1 MSQTADQSARRG
13 PIAWMVA
20 NRVTP
25 NLLMLALLAGGL
37 LMTTLIKQEV
47 FPEFSLDMVTVSVAY
62 PGATPEQVEQNIV
75 LAVEEKVRDVTGID
89 DMTAVAS
96 EGSGTITLELSESAD
111 GQAVF
116 QDVQQAVNQ
125 ITTFPDDAER
135 PVISLSDHQR
145 DVLDIQ
151 LYGDVDETALRAYAE
166 EVRDRLLQSGDI
178 TQVELEGARDY
189 VTRIAISQERL
200 RSYGL
205 TLNDVGDRVAAA
217 AVDVAGGSAD
227 TSSGE
232 VLLRLK
238 GRRDSAR
245 EFERVPLVTT
255 ADGTVIHLGDV
266 ATVINGFE
274 DSKTEATY
282 DGQRSIGLE
291 VFRVAKQTPI
301 QVSEATRAAMAD
313 MESDLPAA
321 LHYAINGDS
330 SQIYKQRLELLLKN
344 AFMGLVLVLVV
355 LSLFLEMRLAFWV
368 TMGIPT
374 SFLGAFLFLPL
385 IGVTINMISMFAF
398 LIALGIVVDDAIV
411 AGENIYEAR
420 ERGAT
425 PMQAAIGGA
434 RDVAMPISFSILTNI
449 VAFLPLLLVPG
460 FLGKLFGVIPMV
472 VITVFLVSW
481 IEALFIM
488 PAHLAHG
495 RERQRGRVSAAIHD
509 RQQAFSR
516 GFSTMVTRYYAPF
529 SSTLVRHRYMTSAI
543 GVGIL
548 LIVLAWAA
556 SGRMGFSLMPKV
568 ESDRA
573 QATLTLPYGSPM
585 PVVAAT
591 RDRLEAAADRVI
603 AAHGGDTL
611 ATGVFATIEENS
623 IEMRVYLTRADVRP
637 ISTSEFIADW
647 RRELGEIPGLQ
658 SSQFQSDAGGPG
670 AGKAITVE
678 LSHRDTDTLDRA
690 AESLAADLGE
700 FAGVTDI
707 DSGVAQ
713 GKNQVT
719 FELNDAGRSLGL
731 TNTMV
736 GAQVR
741 AAFYGD
747 EALRQLRGRNE
758 VKVMVTLPEAERDS
772 AAAIRDLLIRTA
784 DSTYVPLHQIADI
797 AYTRAYTSITRR
809 NGRRSVEVTA
819 NVTPFDATSRV
830 TQTLNA
836 TALPQLAEDY
846 PGLTYGYSGRQED
859 TADSMH
865 ALFIGFILSMAGIY
879 MLLAIPFASYIQ
891 PIIVMIAIP
900 FAVVGAI
907 IGHEIMGYSLSV
919 ISLMGVVALAGV
931 VVNDSLVLIHYANTL
946 RNSGET
952 AMDAVRLAAIRRFRP
967 ILLTTLTTFGG
978 LAPMIFETSV
988 QARFMIPMAISL
1000 GFGILFATGIT
1011 LALVPCFYVII
1022 EDIKDAVSRRTAR
1035 LVGHD
1040 EPTRARP

>member
-1 MSQTADQSARRG
+1 MSDANRRG
-13 PIAWMVA
+13 PMAWMVA

-47 FPEFSLDMVTVSVAY
+47 FPEFSLDMVTVSVSY

-75 LAVEEKVRDVTGID
+75 LAIEEKVRDVSGID
-89 DMTAVAS
+89 EMTATAS
-96 EGSGTITLELSESAD
+96 EGSGTVTLELSESAD

-116 QDVQQAVNQ
+116 QDVQQAISQ
-125 ITTFPDDAER
+125 ITTFPDDAEQ

-151 LYGDVDETALRAYAE
+151 IYGDVSETALRAYAE
-166 EVRDRLLQSGDI
+166 EVRDRLLQSPDI
-178 TQVELEGARDY
+178 TQVELEGVRDY
-189 VTRIAISQERL
+189 VIRIAIAQERL

-205 TLNDVGDRVAAA
+205 TLGEVADTVAAS

-227 TSSGE
+227 TASGE
-232 VLLRLK
+232 VLLRLE
-238 GRRDSAR
+238 GRRDAAR
-245 EFERVPLVTT
+245 EFERIPLLTT
-255 ADGTVIHLGDV
+255 PEGTVVRLGDV
-266 ATVINGFE
+266 ADVENGFE

-282 DGQRSIGLE
+282 DGARSIGIE
-291 VFRVAKQTPI
+291 VFRVGKQTPI
-301 QVSEATRAAMAD
+301 SVSEATREVMDDLEA
-313 MESDLPAA
+313 DLPPS
-321 LHYAINGDS
+321 LQYAINGDS
-330 SQIYKQRLELLLKN
+330 SEIYQQRLELLLKN

-374 SFLGAFLFLPL
+374 AFLGAFLFLPL
-385 IGVTINMISMFAF
+385 MGVTINMISMFAF
-398 LIALGIVVDDAIV
+398 IIALGIVVDDAIV
-411 AGENIYEAR
+411 AGENIYEHR
-420 ERGAT
+420 ERGAGVLE
-425 PMQAAIGGA
+425 AAMAGA

-460 FLGKLFGVIPMV
+460 FLGKLFGVIPLV

-481 IEALFIM
+481 VEALFIM

-495 RERQRGRVSAAIHD
+495 RPRQRNRLSAAIHR

-516 GFSTMVTRYYAPF
+516 GFSRLVSDYYAPF
-529 SSTLVRHRYMTSAI
+529 ASKLVVHRYVTSAF
-543 GVGIL
+543 GVAVL
-548 LIVLAWAA
+548 LVVLAWAM
-556 SGRMGFSLMPKV
+556 SGRMGFTLMPKV

-585 PVVAAT
+585 PRMTET
-591 RDRLEAAADRVI
+591 RDRLEAAAEQVI
-603 AAHGGDTL
+603 TDNGGDNL
-611 ATGVFATIEENS
+611 ATGVFATIEENT
-623 IEMRVYLTRADVRP
+623 IEMRVYLQSADVRP
-637 ISTSEFIADW
+637 ISTAAFVQAW
-647 RRELGEIPGLQ
+647 REQLGEVAGLQ
-658 SSQFQSDAGGPG
+658 SAQFQSDAGGPG

-690 AESLAADLGE
+690 AESLAARLGE
-700 FAGVTDI
+700 FAGATDI

-713 GKNQVT
+713 GKNQVSFT
-719 FELNDAGRSLGL
+719 LNDAGRSLGL
-731 TNTMV
+731 TNADV
-736 GAQVR
+736 GSQVR
-741 AAFYGD
+741 AAFYGA
-747 EALRQLRGRNE
+747 EALRQLQGRNE
-758 VKVMVTLPEAERDS
+758 VKIMVTLPEAQRDS
-772 AAAIRDLLIRTA
+772 AAAIRNLLIRTPDA
-784 DSTYVPLHQIADI
+784 TYVPLHQVADI
-797 AYTRAYTSITRR
+797 DYSRAFTQITRR

-819 NVTPFDATSRV
+819 NVTPFDATSRI

-836 TALPQLAEDY
+836 QTLPQLAEDY

-859 TADSMH
+859 TADSLH
-865 ALFIGFILSMAGIY
+865 ALFVGFVLSLAGIY
-879 MLLAIPFASYIQ
+879 MLLAIPFASYLQ
-891 PIIVMIAIP
+891 PVIVMVAIP

-919 ISLMGVVALAGV
+919 ISLMGMLALAGV

-946 RNSGET
+946 RQRGEH
-952 AMDAVRLAAIRRFRP
+952 AADAVRLAAVRRFRP

-978 LAPMIFETSV
+978 LAPMIFETSL

-1011 LALVPCFYVII
+1011 LVLVPCFYVIV
-1022 EDIKDAVSRRTAR
+1022 EDLRSRLLPRALVETPDTA
-1035 LVGHD
+1035 
-1040 EPTRARP
+1040 

>member
-1 MSQTADQSARRG
+1 MSDPKRRG
-13 PIAWMVA
+13 PMAWMVA

-47 FPEFSLDMVTVSVAY
+47 FPEFSLDMVTVSVSY

-75 LAVEEKVRDVTGID
+75 LAIEEKVRDVSGID
-89 DMTAVAS
+89 DMTATAS
-96 EGSGTITLELSESAD
+96 EGSGTVTLELAESAD

-116 QDVQQAVNQ
+116 QDVQQAVSQ
-125 ITTFPDDAER
+125 ITTFPDDAEQ

-151 LYGDVDETALRAYAE
+151 IYGEASETALRAYAE
-166 EVRDRLLQSGDI
+166 EVRDRLLQSSDI
-178 TQVELEGARDY
+178 TQVELEGVRDY
-189 VTRIAISQERL
+189 VIRIAIAQERL

-205 TLNDVGDRVAAA
+205 TLGDVADTVAAS

-227 TSSGE
+227 TASGE

-238 GRRDSAR
+238 GRRDDAR
-245 EFERVPLVTT
+245 EFERIPLLTT
-255 ADGTVIHLGDV
+255 PEGTVVRLGDV
-266 ATVINGFE
+266 ASVQNGFE

-282 DGQRSIGLE
+282 DGARSIGIE
-291 VFRVAKQTPI
+291 VFRVGKQTPI
-301 QVSEATRAAMAD
+301 SVSDATRKVMAD
-313 MESDLPAA
+313 LETDLPPS
-321 LHYAINGDS
+321 LQYAINGDS
-330 SQIYKQRLELLLKN
+330 SQIYQQRLELLLKN
-344 AFMGLVLVLVV
+344 AFMGLLLVLVV

-374 SFLGAFLFLPL
+374 AFLGAFLFLPL
-385 IGVTINMISMFAF
+385 MGVTINMISMFAF
-398 LIALGIVVDDAIV
+398 IIALGIVVDDAIV
-411 AGENIYEAR
+411 AGENIYEHR
-420 ERGAT
+420 ERGASV
-425 PMQAAIGGA
+425 MEAAVAGA
-434 RDVAMPISFSILTNI
+434 RDVAMPISFSILTNV

-481 IEALFIM
+481 VEALFIM

-495 RERQRGRVSAAIHD
+495 RPRRRNRVSAAIHN

-516 GFSTMVTRYYAPF
+516 GFSRLVTDYYAPF
-529 SSTLVRHRYMTSAI
+529 AARLVRHRYLTSAF
-543 GVGIL
+543 GVAVL
-548 LIVLAWAA
+548 LVVLAWAA

-585 PVVAAT
+585 PRMAET
-591 RDRLEAAADRVI
+591 RDRLEDAAEQVI
-603 AAHGGDTL
+603 ADNGGENL
-611 ATGVFATIEENS
+611 ATGVFATIEENT
-623 IEMRVYLTRADVRP
+623 IEMRVYLQPADVRP
-637 ISTSEFIADW
+637 ISTAAFIRAW
-647 RRELGEIPGLQ
+647 REQLGEVAGLQ

-690 AESLAADLGE
+690 AESLAARLGE
-700 FAGVTDI
+700 FAGTTDI

-713 GKNQVT
+713 GKNQVSFT
-719 FELNDAGRSLGL
+719 LNDAGRSLGL
-731 TNTMV
+731 TNAGV
-736 GAQVR
+736 GSQVR
-741 AAFYGD
+741 AAFYGA
-747 EALRQLRGRNE
+747 EALRQLQGRNE
-758 VKVMVTLPEAERDS
+758 VKIMVTLPEAERDS
-772 AAAIRDLLIRTA
+772 AAAIRNLLIRTPDA
-784 DSTYVPLHQIADI
+784 TYVPLHQIADI
-797 AYTRAYTSITRR
+797 DYSRAFTQITRR
-809 NGRRSVEVTA
+809 NGRRSIDVTA
-819 NVTPFDATSRV
+819 NVTPFDATSRI

-836 TALPQLAEDY
+836 ETLPQLAEDY

-859 TADSMH
+859 TADSLH
-865 ALFIGFILSMAGIY
+865 ALLVGFVFSLAGIY
-879 MLLAIPFASYIQ
+879 MLLAIPFASYLQ
-891 PIIVMIAIP
+891 PLIVMVAIP
-900 FAVVGAI
+900 FAIVGAI

-946 RNSGET
+946 RQRGES
-952 AMDAVRLAAIRRFRP
+952 AADAVRLAAVRRFRP

-978 LAPMIFETSV
+978 LAPMIFETSL

-1011 LALVPCFYVII
+1011 LVLVPCFYVII
-1022 EDIKDAVSRRTAR
+1022 EDIRQR
-1035 LVGHD
+1035 LLPAALVAKHD
-1040 EPTRARP
+1040 SA

>member
-1 MSQTADQSARRG
+1 MSDANRRG
-13 PIAWMVA
+13 PMAWMVA

-47 FPEFSLDMVTVSVAY
+47 FPEFSLDMVTVSVSY

-75 LAVEEKVRDVTGID
+75 LAIEEKVRDVSGID
-89 DMTAVAS
+89 EMTATAS
-96 EGSGTITLELSESAD
+96 EGSGTVTLELSESAD

-116 QDVQQAVNQ
+116 QDVQQAISQ
-125 ITTFPDDAER
+125 ITTFPDDAEQ

-151 LYGDVDETALRAYAE
+151 IYGDVSETALRAYAE
-166 EVRDRLLQSGDI
+166 EVRDRLLQSPDI
-178 TQVELEGARDY
+178 TQVELEGVRDY
-189 VTRIAISQERL
+189 VIRIAIAQERL

-205 TLNDVGDRVAAA
+205 TLGEVADTVAAS

-227 TSSGE
+227 TASGE
-232 VLLRLK
+232 VLLRLE
-238 GRRDSAR
+238 GRRDAAR
-245 EFERVPLVTT
+245 EFERIPLLTT
-255 ADGTVIHLGDV
+255 PEGTVVRLGDV
-266 ATVINGFE
+266 ADVENGFE

-282 DGQRSIGLE
+282 DGARSIGIE
-291 VFRVAKQTPI
+291 VFRVGKQTPI
-301 QVSEATRAAMAD
+301 SVSEATREVMDDLEA
-313 MESDLPAA
+313 DLPPS
-321 LHYAINGDS
+321 LQYAINGDS
-330 SQIYKQRLELLLKN
+330 SEIYQQRLELLLKN

-374 SFLGAFLFLPL
+374 AFLGAFLFLPL
-385 IGVTINMISMFAF
+385 MGVTINMISMFAF
-398 LIALGIVVDDAIV
+398 IIALGIVVDDAIV
-411 AGENIYEAR
+411 AGENIYEHR
-420 ERGAT
+420 ERGAGVLE
-425 PMQAAIGGA
+425 AAMAGA

-460 FLGKLFGVIPMV
+460 FLGKLFGVIPLV

-481 IEALFIM
+481 VEALFIM

-495 RERQRGRVSAAIHD
+495 RPRQRNRLSAAIHR

-516 GFSTMVTRYYAPF
+516 GFSRLVSDYYAPF
-529 SSTLVRHRYMTSAI
+529 ASRLVVHRYVTSAF
-543 GVGIL
+543 GVAVL
-548 LIVLAWAA
+548 LVVLAWAM
-556 SGRMGFSLMPKV
+556 SGRMGFTLMPKV

-585 PVVAAT
+585 PRMTET
-591 RDRLEAAADRVI
+591 RDRLEAAAEQVI
-603 AAHGGDTL
+603 ADNGGDNL
-611 ATGVFATIEENS
+611 ATGVFATIEENT
-623 IEMRVYLTRADVRP
+623 IEMRVYLQPADVRP
-637 ISTSEFIADW
+637 ISTAAFVQAW
-647 RRELGEIPGLQ
+647 REQLGEVAGLQ
-658 SSQFQSDAGGPG
+658 SAQFQSDAGGPG

-690 AESLAADLGE
+690 AESLAARLGE
-700 FAGVTDI
+700 FAGATDI

-713 GKNQVT
+713 GKNQVSFT
-719 FELNDAGRSLGL
+719 LNDAGRSLGL
-731 TNTMV
+731 TNADV
-736 GAQVR
+736 GSQVR
-741 AAFYGD
+741 AAFYGA
-747 EALRQLRGRNE
+747 EALRQLQGRNE
-758 VKVMVTLPEAERDS
+758 VKIMVTLPEAQRDS
-772 AAAIRDLLIRTA
+772 AAAIRNLLIRTPDA
-784 DSTYVPLHQIADI
+784 TYVPLHQVADI
-797 AYTRAYTSITRR
+797 DYSRAFTQITRR

-819 NVTPFDATSRV
+819 NVTPFDATSRI

-836 TALPQLAEDY
+836 QTLPQLAEDY

-859 TADSMH
+859 TADSLH
-865 ALFIGFILSMAGIY
+865 ALFVGFVLSLAGIY
-879 MLLAIPFASYIQ
+879 MLLAIPFASYLQ
-891 PIIVMIAIP
+891 PVIVMVAIP

-919 ISLMGVVALAGV
+919 ISLMGMLALAGV

-946 RNSGET
+946 RQRGEH
-952 AMDAVRLAAIRRFRP
+952 AADAVRLAAVRRFRP

-978 LAPMIFETSV
+978 LAPMIFETSL

-1011 LALVPCFYVII
+1011 LVLVPCFYVIV
-1022 EDIKDAVSRRTAR
+1022 EDLRSRLLPRALVETPDTA
-1035 LVGHD
+1035 
-1040 EPTRARP
+1040 

>member
-1 MSQTADQSARRG
+1 
-13 PIAWMVA
+13 MVA

-47 FPEFSLDMVTVSVAY
+47 FPEFSLDMVTVTVAY

-75 LAVEEKVRDVTGID
+75 LAVEEKVRDISGID
-89 DMTAVAS
+89 EMTAQAA
-96 EGSGTITLELSESAD
+96 EGAGTITLELAESAD

-151 LYGDVDETALRAYAE
+151 LYGDVSETALRAYAE

-200 RSYGL
+200 RSYDL
-205 TLNDVGDRVAAA
+205 TLNDVADRIASA

-227 TSSGE
+227 TQSGE

-238 GRRDSAR
+238 GRRDTAR
-245 EFERVPLVTT
+245 EFERVPLLTT
-255 ADGTVIHLGDV
+255 PDGTVIHIGDV
-266 ATVINGFE
+266 ATVTNGFE
-274 DSKTEATY
+274 DTKTEATY
-282 DGQRSIGLE
+282 DGKRSIGLE
-291 VFRVAKQTPI
+291 VFRVGKQTPI
-301 QVSEATRAAMAD
+301 QVSRATRAAMAD
-313 MESDLPAA
+313 VEPDLPPA

-330 SQIYKQRLELLLKN
+330 SEIYAQRLELLLKN

-374 SFLGAFLFLPL
+374 AFLGAFLFLPL

-398 LIALGIVVDDAIV
+398 IIALGIVVDDAIV

-420 ERGAT
+420 ERGASV
-425 PMQAAIGGA
+425 MDAAIGGA
-434 RDVAMPISFSILTNI
+434 RDVAMPVSFSILTNI
-449 VAFLPLLLVPG
+449 VTFLPLLLVPG

-481 IEALFIM
+481 VEALFIM
-488 PAHLAHG
+488 PAHLAHA
-495 RERQRGRVSAAIHD
+495 RPRQRGRISGAIHR

-516 GFSTMVTRYYAPF
+516 GFSTMVERYYAPF
-529 SSTLVRHRYMTSAI
+529 SSWLVRHRYLTASI
-543 GVGIL
+543 GVGVL

-556 SGRMGFSLMPKV
+556 SGRMGFALMPKV

-585 PVVAAT
+585 STMTAV

-603 AAHGGDTL
+603 AAHGGQSL

-623 IEMRVYLTRADVRP
+623 IEMRVYLTAADVRP
-637 ISTSEFIADW
+637 ISTAEFITDW
-647 RRELGEIPGLQ
+647 RDELGEIPGLQ

-690 AESLAADLGE
+690 AEALAAELGE

-731 TNTMV
+731 TNALV

-758 VKVMVTLPEAERDS
+758 VKVMVTLPASERDS
-772 AAAIRDLLIRTA
+772 AAAIRDLLIRTP
-784 DSTYVPLHQIADI
+784 DNTYVPLRQVADI
-797 AYTRAYTSITRR
+797 DYTRAYTSITRR

-836 TALPQLAEDY
+836 TTLPALAADY

-859 TADSMH
+859 TANSMH
-865 ALFIGFILSMAGIY
+865 SLLVGFILSMAGIY

-946 RNSGET
+946 RDGGLSPTE
-952 AMDAVRLAAIRRFRP
+952 AVRLAAIRRFRP

-978 LAPMIFETSV
+978 LAPMIFETSL

-1011 LALVPCFYVII
+1011 LALVPCFYVIV
-1022 EDIKDAVSRRTAR
+1022 EDGKTWLARRAARLLGDDRTA
-1035 LVGHD
+1035 
-1040 EPTRARP
+1040 

>member
-1 MSQTADQSARRG
+1 MSDANRRG
-13 PIAWMVA
+13 PMAWMVA

-47 FPEFSLDMVTVSVAY
+47 FPEFSLDMVTVSVSY

-75 LAVEEKVRDVTGID
+75 LAIEEKVRDVSGID
-89 DMTAVAS
+89 EMTATAS
-96 EGSGTITLELSESAD
+96 EGSGTVTLELSESAD

-116 QDVQQAVNQ
+116 QDVQQAISQ
-125 ITTFPDDAER
+125 ITTFPDDAEQ

-151 LYGDVDETALRAYAE
+151 IYGDVSETALRAYAE
-166 EVRDRLLQSGDI
+166 EVRDRLLQSPDI
-178 TQVELEGARDY
+178 TQAELEGVRDY
-189 VTRIAISQERL
+189 VIRIAIAQERL

-205 TLNDVGDRVAAA
+205 TLGEVADTVAAS

-227 TSSGE
+227 TASGE
-232 VLLRLK
+232 VLLRLE
-238 GRRDSAR
+238 GRRDAAG
-245 EFERVPLVTT
+245 EFERIPLLTT
-255 ADGTVIHLGDV
+255 PEGTVVRLGDV
-266 ATVINGFE
+266 ADVENGFE

-282 DGQRSIGLE
+282 DGARSIGIE
-291 VFRVAKQTPI
+291 VFRVGKQTPI
-301 QVSEATRAAMAD
+301 SVSEATREVMDDLEA
-313 MESDLPAA
+313 DLPPS
-321 LHYAINGDS
+321 LQYAINGDS
-330 SQIYKQRLELLLKN
+330 SEIYQQRLELLLKN

-374 SFLGAFLFLPL
+374 AFLGAFLFLPL
-385 IGVTINMISMFAF
+385 MGVTINMISMFAF
-398 LIALGIVVDDAIV
+398 IIALGIVVDDAIV
-411 AGENIYEAR
+411 AGENIYEHR
-420 ERGAT
+420 ERGAGVLE
-425 PMQAAIGGA
+425 AAMAGA

-460 FLGKLFGVIPMV
+460 FLGKLFGVIPLV

-481 IEALFIM
+481 VEALFIM

-495 RERQRGRVSAAIHD
+495 RPRQRNRLSAAIHR

-516 GFSTMVTRYYAPF
+516 GFSRLVSDYYAPF
-529 SSTLVRHRYMTSAI
+529 ASKLVVHRYVTSAF
-543 GVGIL
+543 GVAVL
-548 LIVLAWAA
+548 LVVLAWAM
-556 SGRMGFSLMPKV
+556 SGRMGFTLMPKV

-585 PVVAAT
+585 PRMTET
-591 RDRLEAAADRVI
+591 RDRLEAAAEQVI
-603 AAHGGDTL
+603 ADNGGDNL
-611 ATGVFATIEENS
+611 ATGVFATIEENT
-623 IEMRVYLTRADVRP
+623 IEMRVYLQPADVRP
-637 ISTSEFIADW
+637 ISTAAFVQAW
-647 RRELGEIPGLQ
+647 REQLGEVAGLQ
-658 SSQFQSDAGGPG
+658 SAQFQSDAGGPG

-690 AESLAADLGE
+690 AESLAARLGE
-700 FAGVTDI
+700 FAGATDI

-713 GKNQVT
+713 GKNQVSFT
-719 FELNDAGRSLGL
+719 LNDAGRSLGL
-731 TNTMV
+731 TNADV
-736 GAQVR
+736 GSQVR
-741 AAFYGD
+741 AAFYGA
-747 EALRQLRGRNE
+747 EALRQLQGRNE
-758 VKVMVTLPEAERDS
+758 VKIMVTLPDTQRDS
-772 AAAIRDLLIRTA
+772 AAAIRNLLIRTPDA
-784 DSTYVPLHQIADI
+784 TYVPLHQVADI
-797 AYTRAYTSITRR
+797 DYSRAFTQITRR

-819 NVTPFDATSRV
+819 NVTPFDATSRI

-836 TALPQLAEDY
+836 QTLPQLAEDY

-859 TADSMH
+859 TADSLH
-865 ALFIGFILSMAGIY
+865 ALFVGFVLSLAGIY
-879 MLLAIPFASYIQ
+879 MLLAIPFASYLQ
-891 PIIVMIAIP
+891 PVIVMVAIP

-919 ISLMGVVALAGV
+919 ISLMGMLALAGV

-946 RNSGET
+946 RQRGEH
-952 AMDAVRLAAIRRFRP
+952 AADAVRLAAVRRFRP

-978 LAPMIFETSV
+978 LAPMIFETSL

-1011 LALVPCFYVII
+1011 LVLVPCFYVIV
-1022 EDIKDAVSRRTAR
+1022 EDLRSRLLPRALVETPDTA
-1035 LVGHD
+1035 
-1040 EPTRARP
+1040 

>member
-1 MSQTADQSARRG
+1 MSTSNRRG

-47 FPEFSLDMVTVSVAY
+47 FPEFSLDIVTVTVSY

-75 LAVEEKVRDVTGID
+75 LAIEEKVRDVSGID
-89 DMTAVAS
+89 DMTAEAS
-96 EGSGTITLELSESAD
+96 EGSASVTLELSESAD

-135 PVISLSDHQR
+135 PVIQLSDHQR

-151 LYGDVDETALRAYAE
+151 LYGDVSESSLRAYAE

-178 TQVELEGARDY
+178 TQVELEGARDL
-189 VTRIAISQERL
+189 VTRVAISQQRL

-205 TLNDVGDRVAAA
+205 TLNDVADRVSAS

-227 TSSGE
+227 TASGE

-238 GRRDSAR
+238 GRRDTAR
-245 EFERVPLVTT
+245 QFERIPLVTT
-255 ADGTVIHLGDV
+255 ADGTVVHLGDV
-266 ATVINGFE
+266 ATVTDGFE

-282 DGQRSIGLE
+282 DGKRSIGIA
-291 VFRVAKQTPI
+291 VYRVGKQTPI
-301 QVSEATRAAMAD
+301 TVAEAARAAMAEV
-313 MESDLPAA
+313 ESDLPPS
-321 LHYAINGDS
+321 LHYAVNGDS
-330 SQIYKQRLELLLKN
+330 SEIYKQRLELLLKN

-355 LSLFLEMRLAFWV
+355 LSLFLEIRLAFWV

-374 SFLGAFLFLPL
+374 AFLGAFLFLPL
-385 IGVTINMISMFAF
+385 MGVTINMISMFAF
-398 LIALGIVVDDAIV
+398 IIALGIVVDDAIV
-411 AGENIYEAR
+411 AGENIYERR
-420 ERGAT
+420 EGGASV
-425 PMQAAIGGA
+425 MDAAIGGA
-434 RDVAMPISFSILTNI
+434 RDVAMPVSFSILTNI
-449 VAFLPLLLVPG
+449 VTFLPLLLVPG

-481 IEALFIM
+481 VEALFIM

-495 RERQRGRVSAAIHD
+495 RNRKRGRLSAAIHS
-509 RQQAFSR
+509 RQQGFSR
-516 GFSTMVTRYYAPF
+516 GFSAMVSRYYAPF
-529 SSTLVRHRYMTSAI
+529 STTLVRHRYMTSAV

-556 SGRMGFSLMPKV
+556 SGRMGFTLMPKV

-573 QATLTLPYGSPM
+573 QATLTLPYGSPLTVM
-585 PVVAAT
+585 TAT
-591 RDRLEAAADRVI
+591 RERLEAAAERVI
-603 AAHGGDTL
+603 ANNGGDKL
-611 ATGVFATIEENS
+611 ATGVFAEVEENS
-623 IEMRVYLTRADVRP
+623 IEMRVYLTSADVRP
-637 ISTSEFIADW
+637 ISTAAFTAAW
-647 RRELGEIPGLQ
+647 RKQLGDVPGLQ

-670 AGKAITVE
+670 SGKAITVE

-690 AESLAADLGE
+690 AETLATELGD

-731 TNTMV
+731 NNADV

-784 DSTYVPLHQIADI
+784 DNTYVPLHQIADI
-797 AYTRAYTSITRR
+797 DYNRAYTTITRR

-819 NVTPFDATSRV
+819 NVTPNDATSRV
-830 TQTLNA
+830 TQTLNES
-836 TALPQLAEDY
+836 TLPQLAKDY

-865 ALFIGFILSMAGIY
+865 SLFIGFILSMAGIY

-891 PIIVMIAIP
+891 PVIVMLAIP

-946 RNSGET
+946 RDGGET
-952 AMDAVRLAAIRRFRP
+952 AINAVRLAAVRRFRP

-978 LAPMIFETSV
+978 LAPMIFETSR

-1011 LALVPCFYVII
+1011 LALVPCFYVIV
-1022 EDIKDAVSRRTAR
+1022 EDLKEAIGRRTAR
-1035 LVGHD
+1035 LS
-1040 EPTRARP
+1040 ARDSST